1 MVIIIEMMN
10 IKHKVNKMDKKYKS
24 SDLVYQ
30 FNFID
35 GVQIQTILM
44 ALNTDYE
51 LKSITSVHGVVEFVL
66 SKKGGSNV

>member
-1 MVIIIEMMN
+1 MN
-10 IKHKVNKMDKKYKS
+10 KNYKS

-35 GVQIQTILM
+35 GVQIQNILM
-44 ALNTDYE
+44 ALNSDYE

-66 SKKGGSNV
+66 SKKGQSND